1 VDLESKLTQSQREVE
16 RLSGITG
23 VVGGQ
28 ELTVS
33 QLEKRIAEVKQK
45 EILAG
50 AEKLFERYKAE
61 WRVKT
66 KPAEVREE
74 ALKTLSVIIKVLG
87 SPGPKYFTR
96 EINQLGLPEDI
107 EKMISADVQ
116 RRLMRSFKEELREN
130 RTRDLQRS

>member
-1 VDLESKLTQSQREVE
+1 MDLESKLTQSQREVE

-87 SPGPKYFTR
+87 SPGPKYFTT